1 VAPSDPQKQRA
12 ISNGRPTPDLAS
24 TKFTYSSTNINIY
37 PTKVFFLSKKGF
49 ILPSLFN

>member
-1 VAPSDPQKQRA
+1 MAPSDQQKQRA
-12 ISNGRPTPDLAS
+12 IPNGRPTLDLAS
-24 TKFTYSSTNINIY
+24 TKIIILSTNINIY